1 MTYVPPEKKHRG
13 GSFGDFIYVLMF
25 YLIEGIFIIIGIP
38 FLMLA
43 VGVIPVAMYLVI
55 TRGGASEQINLYLT
69 IGAGVIVVFAQ
80 IMGVQYFVR
89 KYVLEPNNMKFG
101 EWLRWKFSPTEIKNR
116 RAEKIA
122 RSEKMEKWYDGMDK
136 IHERKALIK
145 EEQSID
151 MRGEWFK
158 ETGDPEEIAS
168 QSSDDSG
175 IILGEFEEETE
186 EAS

>member
-1 MTYVPPEKKHRG
+1 
-13 GSFGDFIYVLMF
+13 
-25 YLIEGIFIIIGIP
+25 
-38 FLMLA
+38 MLA
-43 VGVIPVAMYLVI
+43 IGVIPVAMYLVI
-55 TRGGASEQINLYLT
+55 TRGGTSATVNLYLT
-69 IGAGVIVVFAQ
+69 IGAGVLVVFAQ

-89 KYVLEPNNMKFG
+89 KYVLEPHKMTFG
-101 EWLRWKFSPTEIKNR
+101 EWIRWKFSPTEIKKR

-122 RSEKMEKWYDGMDK
+122 RSEKMNKWYDGMDK

-158 ETGDPEEIAS
+158 ETGDPDEIAS
-168 QSSDDSG
+168 QSSEEPG
-175 IILGEFEEETE
+175 IILGDFEEETE